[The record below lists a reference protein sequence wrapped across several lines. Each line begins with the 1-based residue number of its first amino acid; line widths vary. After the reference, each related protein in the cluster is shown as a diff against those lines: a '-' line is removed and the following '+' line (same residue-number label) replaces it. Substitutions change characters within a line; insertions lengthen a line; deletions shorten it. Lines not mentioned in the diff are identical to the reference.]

1 MTDKWE
7 TRIAEPA
14 NAYSAYARAFTFDAL
29 SAIWTG
35 EIIEFPGCIAEG
47 RNPAEVGRNLRLA
60 ADAWVAATLAQGQPV
75 PEPRSR
81 R

>member
-1 MTDKWE
+1 MTDKE
-7 TRIAEPA
+7 LA
-14 NAYSAYARAFTFDAL
+14 NNYSAYERAFTLDRP
-29 SAIWTG
+29 SGIWTA

-47 RNPAEVGRNLRLA
+47 RSPAEAGRNLLIA